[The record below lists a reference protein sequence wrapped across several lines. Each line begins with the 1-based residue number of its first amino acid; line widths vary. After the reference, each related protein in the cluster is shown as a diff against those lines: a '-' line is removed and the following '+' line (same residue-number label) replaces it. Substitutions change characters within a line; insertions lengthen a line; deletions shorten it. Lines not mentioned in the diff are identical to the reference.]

1 MNIQSIIDQ
10 QSNYT
15 QDKVILL
22 AHILNKDKSFIYA
35 HPEYQLSLS
44 EKRQFDDYY
53 SKIIDEIPLAYIVR
67 EKEFYSRRFYI
78 DRRVLIPRPETEA
91 IVDQSVNQLKDR
103 KEPIS
108 VLEVGVGS
116 GTLLISIILELK
128 KRGIK
133 PINIIGAD
141 ISQEALTVAKMNLR
155 RYHLQHQVRLIQS
168 DLFKKIP
175 KYKFDL
181 ILANLPYLPSVE
193 SRLNKYEPQI
203 ALDGGVNGNELLQKF
218 ISQIEEFRKPNGI
231 VVIEKYNGDIE
242 IL

>member
-1 MNIQSIIDQ
+1 
-10 QSNYT
+10 
-15 QDKVILL
+15 
-22 AHILNKDKSFIYA
+22 
-35 HPEYQLSLS
+35 
-44 EKRQFDDYY
+44 
-53 SKIIDEIPLAYIVR
+53 
-67 EKEFYSRRFYI
+67 
-78 DRRVLIPRPETEA
+78 
-91 IVDQSVNQLKDR
+91 
-103 KEPIS
+103 
-108 VLEVGVGS
+108 
-116 GTLLISIILELK
+116 
-128 KRGIK
+128 
-133 PINIIGAD
+133 
-141 ISQEALTVAKMNLR
+141 MNLR